1 MGAERLVSLVAAC
14 GVAAVLRPQLCTD
27 AICVAREGGWRQML
41 GYVKGFFAGPAA
53 NGCSGGSCEFRGM
66 DAAGGAEIGA
76 MLEEAIEDA
85 FE

>member
-1 MGAERLVSLVAAC
+1 
-14 GVAAVLRPQLCTD
+14 
-27 AICVAREGGWRQML
+27 ML
-41 GYVKGFFAGPAA
+41 GCVKGFFAGPAA
-53 NGCSGGSCEFRGM
+53 NGCSGGSCEFRVM